1 MISVVHDISILLFTD
16 YSPNIKDTS
25 LMPSFGFALPHS
37 LLAVALMALSV
48 SACQPIGADASDNDT
63 ENWSCETQN
72 SPFSYSICRIDTNAL
87 NSERYSLQL
96 FWQSSASEQ
105 PLLTF
110 DNVVAT
116 LPDNQTLS
124 FAMNAG
130 MYNENYAPIGYTV
143 IDGKEI
149 RALNTKEGGGNFH
162 LLPNGVLWW
171 DKSGKVKITESNA
184 LNEQLESGEAQPWY
198 ATQSGPMLV
207 INNEIH
213 PQFNPDST
221 SLKLRN
227 GAGVCSDGS
236 IQFVN
241 SDEPVTFYQFA
252 ALFKDDLNCANALF
266 LDGGIASALY
276 APSIATHDKK
286 EMGVMIGLVE
296 NKN

>member
-1 MISVVHDISILLFTD
+1 
-16 YSPNIKDTS
+16 
-25 LMPSFGFALPHS
+25 MPSSVFTLPHT
-37 LLAVALMALSV
+37 LLTAALITLSV
-48 SACQPIGADASDNDT
+48 SACQPITKQDSDSNT
-63 ENWSCETQN
+63 GIWSCQTQN
-72 SPFSYSICRIDTNAL
+72 SPFTYSVCRVDADAL
-87 NSERYSLQL
+87 NSERSSLQL
-96 FWQSSASEQ
+96 FWQPSDSSQ

-110 DNVVAT
+110 DNLLAT
-116 LPDNQTLS
+116 LPSNQSLS

-171 DKSGKVKITESNA
+171 DKAGKVQITESNA
-184 LNEQLESGEAQPWY
+184 LNEQLKNDEAEPRY

-207 INNEIH
+207 IDNEIH

-221 SLKLRN
+221 SLKIRN
-227 GAGVCSDGS
+227 GAGICDDGS

-252 ALFKDDLNCANALF
+252 SLFKNDLSCPNALF

-276 APSIATHDKK
+276 APSIDKHDKK

-296 NKN
+296 SKD

>member
-1 MISVVHDISILLFTD
+1 
-16 YSPNIKDTS
+16 
-25 LMPSFGFALPHS
+25 MPSSIFTLSYS
-37 LLAVALMALSV
+37 LLTAAFVALSI
-48 SACQPIGADASDNDT
+48 SACQPIDDVNDDAISNDS
-63 ENWSCETQN
+63 ENWSCQSQN
-72 SPFSYSICRIDTNAL
+72 VPFAYSVCRIEVQAL
-87 NSERYSLQL
+87 SDPRYSLQL
-96 FWQSSASEQ
+96 FWQQADSSANNNQ

-110 DNVVAT
+110 DT
-116 LPDNQTLS
+116 LLAALPSNQTLN

-143 IDGKEI
+143 IKGKEL
-149 RALNTKEGGGNFH
+149 RALNLNEGGGNFH
-162 LLPNGVLWW
+162 LLPNGVMWW
-171 DKSGKVKITESNA
+171 DKSGKVQITESNA
-184 LNEQLESGEAQPWY
+184 LNEQLKSGSAQPWY

-241 SDEPVTFYQFA
+241 SEAPVSFYQFA
-252 ALFKDDLNCANALF
+252 ALFKDELNCPNALF

-276 APSIATHDKK
+276 APIIDKQDKK
-286 EMGVMIGLVE
+286 EMGVMIGLTE
-296 NKN
+296 TKN